1 MSAWD
6 TKSTL
11 PANLQSKLSPE
22 KFLDRTACKV
32 RQSTLKQNQTVQT
45 RIDQIISDIII
56 GFN

>member
-6 TKSTL
+6 TL